1 MAKLVVTKEE
11 VNQGS
16 LAGKKYEESLMIDEG
31 ASADNLIF
39 AEEPKTLEHLMQKMR
54 PLHNKLNLSNV
65 RIPNMNVMSSCIRQP
80 LWLNLNSWA
89 IDFQLHL
96 CVFYLDLGGPKEK
109 WKSGSPTT
117 QDEQGALRDLE
128 L

>member
-65 RIPNMNVMSSCIRQP
+65 
-80 LWLNLNSWA
+80 
-89 IDFQLHL
+89 
-96 CVFYLDLGGPKEK
+96 
-109 WKSGSPTT
+109 
-117 QDEQGALRDLE
+117 
-128 L
+128 